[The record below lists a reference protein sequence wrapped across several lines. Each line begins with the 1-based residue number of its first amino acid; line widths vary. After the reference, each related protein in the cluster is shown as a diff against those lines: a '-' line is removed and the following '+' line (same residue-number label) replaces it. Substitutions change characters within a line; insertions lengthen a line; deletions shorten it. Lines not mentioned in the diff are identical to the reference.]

1 MQWLRTRLRLGSCI
15 ALFALAFQLVVSFGH
30 VHLDAVAGNS
40 SIKFE
45 APGGTVPAPA
55 SDDTSDR
62 ADHYCPICALI
73 HFAGASVLTQ
83 PPFMPLPVVFA
94 NWRPD
99 TAVKFGFTTPP
110 PAFFP
115 ARAPP
120 VA

>member
-1 MQWLRTRLRLGSCI
+1 LKLSSCI
-15 ALFALAFQLVVSFGH
+15 ALLALAFQLVVTFGH
-30 VHLDAVAGNS
+30 VHLDGVAGHS
-40 SIKFE
+40 SIKIE
-45 APGGTVPAPA
+45 ASGGTGPAPA

-62 ADHYCPICALI
+62 ADHYCPICALV
-73 HFAGASVLTQ
+73 HFAGALVLTQ

-94 NWRPD
+94 QWRPD
-99 TAVKFGFTTPP
+99 AAVKFGFTTPP